1 MFDYEFMLLSEAGD
15 DESDENDSKEEEDVI
30 DDGIDIG
37 DDGEVDTSDDDGDD
51 SDESDDDDDND
62 DDDDSDTDSDT
73 SDDDD
78 EDNLKEIE
86 SNFFDSQK
94 NELLFQNYYAALDD
108 VTELSTS
115 LKSIFDTN
123 TLDATEKSKLF
134 NVSNDLEDLTRKIEK
149 IIKNFNKITY
159 DKKDLIFTLCMKSI
173 TSSSNDINSIIG
185 TERAKND

>member
-15 DESDENDSKEEEDVI
+15 DDSDENDSKDEEEDVI

-51 SDESDDDDDND
+51 SDESDDSDDNA

-73 SDDDD
+73 SDDD

-94 NELLFQNYYAALDD
+94 NELLFQNYYSALDD